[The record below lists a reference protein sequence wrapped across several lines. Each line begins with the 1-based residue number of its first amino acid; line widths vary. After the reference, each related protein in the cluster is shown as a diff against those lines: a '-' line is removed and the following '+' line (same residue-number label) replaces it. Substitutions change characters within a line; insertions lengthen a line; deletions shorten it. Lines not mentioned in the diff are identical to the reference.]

1 MSDHYDP
8 DIQAQKDYEALNAQT
23 ALDLNK
29 AKAEIERLRNKLG
42 VFADGVLEN
51 LTIPM
56 DLSVSG
62 IIAEVRTWDKAMT
75 DDQLRIVQLVDEIE
89 RRNVMCTHVEKEN
102 EKLRALLTKASD
114 RLDEI
119 VNGYEDRLKAIAEQM
134 EEIIVEQQA
143 ENERLK
149 DQLCTASNAIGML
162 EAYLSQHAAFRFL
175 CGVLRS

>member
-89 RRNVMCTHVEKEN
+89 RLKAEN
-102 EKLRALLTKASD
+102 EKLRAEID
-114 RLDEI
+114 RLQALHRLRDYGSWLGRTDDE
-119 VNGYEDRLKAIAEQM
+119 
-134 EEIIVEQQA
+134 
-143 ENERLK
+143 
-149 DQLCTASNAIGML
+149 
-162 EAYLSQHAAFRFL
+162 
-175 CGVLRS
+175 